1 MKRFICAGVVSLT
14 LSAFG
19 LFAQNGAKEDMKQA
33 GRDTKDAAKST
44 GRATKKTV
52 IKADRAVKHGTHVT
66 GQESAT
72 GCRESQRQDAIN
84 EPAGNGIDS
93 WTRVGASADNHDY
106 RLQLRTDA
114 KTTLQ
119 NASLLSNRSDFRL
132 SKRKPS

>member
-66 GQESAT
+66 AKKA
-72 GCRESQRQDAIN
+72 RQ
-84 EPAGNGIDS
+84 
-93 WTRVGASADNHDY
+93 GAEKVKD
-106 RLQLRTDA
+106 
-114 KTTLQ
+114 KTQ
-119 NASLLSNRSDFRL
+119 
-132 SKRKPS
+132 